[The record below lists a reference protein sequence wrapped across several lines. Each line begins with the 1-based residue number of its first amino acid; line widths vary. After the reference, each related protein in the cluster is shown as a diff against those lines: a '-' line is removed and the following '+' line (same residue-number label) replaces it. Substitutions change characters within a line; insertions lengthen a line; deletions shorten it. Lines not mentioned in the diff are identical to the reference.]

1 MFDAQ
6 DSDCVRHLVGRTNA
20 ECDRRTAWSPTV
32 RRGRFRRG
40 TRSASRAERQ
50 RSAGSR
56 SARKAG
62 FDGSVPATISAFSP
76 TLRSHSRRSDWRC
89 IRRFGRVG
97 GGARPGSHRDDEE
110 WEQDDGRGRPRDSD
124 GHKSSWATAEE
135 KRNPVPSTFQG
146 FSRSWVSLSE
156 IQNGKKCRGRSPAT
170 GVRVGETRRALP
182 TPFDRVSTAVVHV
195 RRRRR
200 GREAGRC
207 CEWLSVRRSV
217 TRRARAAVVRR

>member
-1 MFDAQ
+1 MFIRNCSGESTGIVTCGAVVGTTVVDGAFVVGGVVGLGGLDVDGVVVVDVPIGVAFV
-6 DSDCVRHLVGRTNA
+6 DSVGSAEVHAPAAVEMMRSGSRMMGAVGRAIRMVTN
-20 ECDRRTAWSPTV
+20 
-32 RRGRFRRG
+32 
-40 TRSASRAERQ
+40 RA
-50 RSAGSR
+50 
-56 SARKAG
+56 
-62 FDGSVPATISAFSP
+62 
-76 TLRSHSRRSDWRC
+76 
-89 IRRFGRVG
+89 
-97 GGARPGSHRDDEE
+97 
-110 WEQDDGRGRPRDSD
+110 
-124 GHKSSWATAEE
+124 WATAEE

-156 IQNGKKCRGRSPAT
+156 TQNGKKCRGRAHPLT

-217 TRRARAAVVRR
+217 TRRARAAAVRR